1 MQFPYCTVAYA
12 VVSLPTC
19 FVLKELGASVPTTK
33 FSHITSNILANMI
46 MCKNKKQIWA
56 ESAQASQ
63 KLALAA
69 TGKEQHIRIPK
80 FVEFQK
86 LA

>member
-1 MQFPYCTVAYA
+1 
-12 VVSLPTC
+12 
-19 FVLKELGASVPTTK
+19 
-33 FSHITSNILANMI
+33 MI

-86 LA
+86 LG